1 MAVSHSREPGFSIG
15 IEEEFWLVDRES
27 RDLATDPAAGF
38 LKDCKDALGDQ
49 VSSEF
54 MRCQVETG
62 TKVCNS
68 AAEARD
74 QLTHMRSTLADIAAR
89 YDMALLAA
97 STHPFA
103 QWDSQKHTEG
113 ERYSTIA
120 RDLRTVV
127 DRLLICGMHV
137 HVGIEDDDL
146 RIELMAQASYFL
158 PHLLALTTSSPFW
171 RGRDTGL
178 QTFRLSVFDNLPRTG
193 LPEVF
198 GSWAEYRRHV
208 DMLIQAG
215 VIEDGTKLW
224 WDLRPS
230 DRWPTLEMRIADV
243 CTDLEDAIC
252 VASITRCLMRMLYRL
267 RRNNQ
272 RWRIYSNMLV
282 RENRWR
288 ACRYGSDAGDKTGLI
303 DFGRAEIV
311 PYADLLEEIIE
322 LIRPDA
328 EHFGCVAEV
337 EHARTII
344 ARGTSARRQR
354 EIYTDAVEK
363 GASPRDALLA
373 VADHLMV
380 QTVPGEKSPV

>member
-1 MAVSHSREPGFSIG
+1 MVGSSAREPGFSIG
-15 IEEEFWLVDRES
+15 IEEEFWLVDGQS
-27 RDLATDPAAGF
+27 RDLAKDPPADF
-38 LKDCKDALGDQ
+38 LKDAKAELGDQ

-54 MRCQVETG
+54 MRCQIETG
-62 TKVCNS
+62 STVCNS
-68 AAEARD
+68 AAEARA
-74 QLTHMRSTLADIAAR
+74 QLVHMRSTLSGVAAK

-103 QWDSQKHTEG
+103 QWDSQKHTDG
-113 ERYSTIA
+113 ERYNTIA

-137 HVGIEDDDL
+137 HIGIEDDDL

-252 VASITRCLMRMLYRL
+252 VASITRCVMRMLYRL

-288 ACRYGSDAGDKTGLI
+288 ACRYGSDAGDKAGLI
-303 DFGRAEIV
+303 DFGRGEIV
-311 PYADLLEEIIE
+311 PYADLVEEILE

-328 EHFGCVAEV
+328 EYFGCVAEV
-337 EHARTII
+337 EHAREII
-344 ARGTSARRQR
+344 HRGTSARRQR
-354 EIYTDAVEK
+354 EIYNAAIER
-363 GASPRDALLA
+363 GASVNDALLA
-373 VADHLMV
+373 VADCLIER
-380 QTVPGEKSPV
+380 TVPGSGNLS

>member
-1 MAVSHSREPGFSIG
+1 MPAILRKEPGFTIG
-15 IEEEFWLVDRES
+15 IEEEFWLVNRQT
-27 RDLATDPAAGF
+27 RDVATDPAAGF
-38 LKDCKDALGDQ
+38 LTDCKAELGDH

-54 MRCQVETG
+54 MRCQVEIG
-62 TKVCNS
+62 TRVCDS
-68 AAEARD
+68 AADAQGE
-74 QLTHMRSTLADIAAR
+74 LTRMRGVLCDVAAR
-89 YDMALLAA
+89 HDMSLLAA

-103 QWDSQKHTEG
+103 HWDSQKHTEG

-127 DRLLICGMHV
+127 ERLLICGMHV
-137 HVGIEDDDL
+137 HVGIEDNDL
-146 RIELMAQASYFL
+146 RIELMAQAAYFL

-208 DMLIQAG
+208 DMLINAG

-243 CTDLEDAIC
+243 CTNLEDAVC
-252 VASITRCLMRMLYRL
+252 VASLTRCIFRMLYRL

-272 RWRIYSNMLV
+272 RWRIYANMLI

-288 ACRYGSDAGDKTGLI
+288 ACRYGSTAGDAAGLI
-303 DFGRAEIV
+303 DFGRGEIV
-311 PYADLLEEIIE
+311 PYADLLEEILD

-337 EHARTII
+337 EHARKILE
-344 ARGTSARRQR
+344 RGTSADRQR
-354 EIYTDAVEK
+354 NIYNAAIDR
-363 GASPRDALLA
+363 GISPRDALVE
-373 VADHLMV
+373 VADYLI
-380 QTVPGEKSPV
+380 TETSPVRMKPI

>member
-1 MAVSHSREPGFSIG
+1 MRTNRDPGFSIG
-15 IEEEFWLVDRES
+15 IEEEFWLVDRET
-27 RDLATDPAAGF
+27 RDLATDPAADF
-38 LKDCKDALGDQ
+38 LVDCQKELGDR

-54 MRCQVETG
+54 MRCQVEIG
-62 TKVCNS
+62 TKVCQS
-68 AAEARD
+68 AAEARAD
-74 QLTHMRSTLADIAAR
+74 LRHMRSVLCDIAGR
-89 YDMALLAA
+89 YDMALIAA

-103 QWDSQKHTEG
+103 QWDSQKHTDG
-113 ERYSTIA
+113 DRYNTIV

-127 DRLLICGMHV
+127 ERLLICGMHV

-146 RIELMAQASYFL
+146 RIELMAQAAYFL

-208 DMLIQAG
+208 EMLITAG

-243 CTDLEDAIC
+243 CTDFEDAVC
-252 VASITRCLMRMLYRL
+252 VASLTRCVLRMLYRL

-272 RWRIYSNMLV
+272 RWRIYANMLI

-288 ACRYGSDAGDKTGLI
+288 ACRYGSTAGENAGLI
-303 DFGRAEIV
+303 DFGLGEIV
-311 PYADLLEEIIE
+311 PYADLLEEILD

-328 EHFGCVAEV
+328 EFFGCIAEV
-337 EHARTII
+337 EHARTILK
-344 ARGTSARRQR
+344 RGTSAQRQR
-354 EIYTDAVEK
+354 EIYQQAMDRGE
-363 GASPRDALLA
+363 SPREALLG
-373 VADHLMV
+373 VADWLI
-380 QTVPGEKSPV
+380 EKTAPQPTT

>member
-1 MAVSHSREPGFSIG
+1 MAAFQTQEPGFSIG
-15 IEEEFWLVDRES
+15 IEEEFWLVDRQS
-27 RDLATDPAAGF
+27 RDLANDPPADF
-38 LKDCKDALGDQ
+38 LKDAKAKLGDQ

-54 MRCQVETG
+54 MRCQIETG

-68 AAEARD
+68 AKDARE
-74 QLTHMRSTLADIAAR
+74 QLTHMRSTLAEIASK

-243 CTDLEDAIC
+243 CTDLEDAVC

-272 RWRIYSNMLV
+272 RWRIYSHMLV

-288 ACRYGSDAGDKTGLI
+288 ACRYGSDPGEKTGLI

-311 PYADLLEEIIE
+311 PYVDLVEEILE

-328 EHFGCVAEV
+328 EFFGCVAEI
-337 EHARTII
+337 EHARVIVQ
-344 ARGTSARRQR
+344 RGTSARRQR
-354 EIYTDAVEK
+354 DVFDAAIER
-363 GASPRDALLA
+363 GISPRDALVA
-373 VADHLMV
+373 VADHLIE
-380 QTVPGEKSPV
+380 QTVPGSQSVI

>member
-27 RDLATDPAAGF
+27 RDLATDPAADF

-74 QLTHMRSTLADIAAR
+74 QLTHMRSTVADIAAR

-354 EIYTDAVEK
+354 EIYTDAVKK

-373 VADHLMV
+373 VADHLIAH
-380 QTVPGEKSPV
+380 TVPGEKSAV

>member
-1 MAVSHSREPGFSIG
+1 MVGSSAQEPGFSIG
-15 IEEEFWLVDRES
+15 IEEEFWLVDRHS
-27 RDLATDPAAGF
+27 RDLAKDPPADF
-38 LKDCKDALGDQ
+38 LKDAKAKLGDQ

-54 MRCQVETG
+54 MRCQIEIG
-62 TKVCNS
+62 SKVCNS
-68 AAEARD
+68 AAEAR
-74 QLTHMRSTLADIAAR
+74 QELSHMRSTLCEVAGK

-103 QWDSQKHTEG
+103 QWDNQKHTDG
-113 ERYSTIA
+113 ERYNTIA

-137 HVGIEDDDL
+137 HIGIEDNDL

-252 VASITRCLMRMLYRL
+252 VASITRCVMRMLYRL

-288 ACRYGSDAGDKTGLI
+288 ACRYGSDPGDKAGLI

-311 PYADLLEEIIE
+311 PYADLVEEILE

-328 EHFGCVAEV
+328 EFFGCVAEV
-337 EHARTII
+337 EHAREII
-344 ARGTSARRQR
+344 HRGTSARRQR
-354 EIYTDAVEK
+354 EIYNAAIEQ
-363 GASPRDALLA
+363 GASPNDALLA
-373 VADHLMV
+373 VADRLIER
-380 QTVPGEKSPV
+380 TVPGSGIAS

>member
-1 MAVSHSREPGFSIG
+1 MPAPSRKEPAFSIG
-15 IEEEFWLVDRES
+15 IEEEFWLVDRQT
-27 RDLATDPAAGF
+27 RDVATDPAAGF
-38 LKDCKDALGDQ
+38 LEDCKAELGDH

-54 MRCQVETG
+54 MRCQVEIG
-62 TKVCNS
+62 TKVCQD
-68 AAEARD
+68 AADARAE
-74 QLTHMRSTLADIAAR
+74 LTHMRSVLCDVAGR
-89 YDMALLAA
+89 YEMSLLAA

-103 QWDSQKHTEG
+103 HWDSQKHTEG

-127 DRLLICGMHV
+127 ERLLICGMHV

-146 RIELMAQASYFL
+146 RIELMAQAAYFL

-208 DMLIQAG
+208 DMLINAG

-243 CTDLEDAIC
+243 CTNLEDAVC
-252 VASITRCLMRMLYRL
+252 VASLTRCILRMLYRL
-267 RRNNQ
+267 RHNNQ
-272 RWRIYSNMLV
+272 RWRIYANMLI

-288 ACRYGSDAGDKTGLI
+288 ACRYGSTDSDKGGLI
-303 DFGRAEIV
+303 DFGRGEIV
-311 PYADLLEEIIE
+311 PYADLLEEILE
-322 LIRPDA
+322 LVRPDA
-328 EHFGCVAEV
+328 EHFGCVAEI
-337 EHARTII
+337 EHARKILD
-344 ARGTSARRQR
+344 RGTSSERQR
-354 EIYTDAVEK
+354 NIYHAAIER
-363 GASPRDALLA
+363 GESPRDALIA
-373 VADHLMV
+373 VTDYLISE
-380 QTVPGEKSPV
+380 TSPVRTTSI

>member
-1 MAVSHSREPGFSIG
+1 MAVSPSREPGFSIG

-38 LKDCKDALGDQ
+38 LKDCKAELGDQ

-62 TKVCNS
+62 TRVCNS

-74 QLTHMRSTLADIAAR
+74 QLTHMRSTLADIAGR

-337 EHARTII
+337 GHARTII

-354 EIYTDAVEK
+354 EIYTEAVES

-373 VADHLMV
+373 VADHLIAH
-380 QTVPGEKSPV
+380 TVPGEKSAV

>member
-1 MAVSHSREPGFSIG
+1 LAVSHSREPGFSIG

-68 AAEARD
+68 ASEARD
-74 QLTHMRSTLADIAAR
+74 QLTHMRSTVADIAAR

-373 VADHLMV
+373 VADHLIAH
-380 QTVPGEKSPV
+380 TVPGEKSAV

>member
-27 RDLATDPAAGF
+27 RDLATDPAADF

-74 QLTHMRSTLADIAAR
+74 QLTHMRSTVADIAAR

-344 ARGTSARRQR
+344 KRGTSARRQR
-354 EIYTDAVEK
+354 EIYTDAVEN

-373 VADHLMV
+373 VADHLIAH
-380 QTVPGEKSPV
+380 TVPGEKSAV

>member
-1 MAVSHSREPGFSIG
+1 MSGASRQEPGFSIG
-15 IEEEFWLVDRES
+15 IEEEFWLVDRETC
-27 RDLATDPAAGF
+27 DLATDPPDGF
-38 LKDCKDALGDQ
+38 LNDAKAELGDQ

-62 TKVCNS
+62 SKVCNS

-74 QLTHMRSTLADIAAR
+74 QLMHLRSTLSEIAGR
-89 YDMALLAA
+89 HDMALLAA

-113 ERYSTIA
+113 ERYNTIA

-127 DRLLICGMHV
+127 ERLLICGMHV

-208 DMLIQAG
+208 DMLINAG

-243 CTDLEDAIC
+243 CTDLEDAVC
-252 VASITRCLMRMLYRL
+252 VASITRCLFRMLYRL

-272 RWRIYSNMLV
+272 RWRIYAQMLV

-288 ACRYGSDAGDKTGLI
+288 ACRYGSDASENGGLI
-303 DFGRAEIV
+303 DFGRGEIV
-311 PYADLLEEIIE
+311 PYADLIEEIIE
-322 LIRPDA
+322 LVRPDA
-328 EHFGCVAEV
+328 EFFGCVAEV
-337 EHARTII
+337 EHAREIVR
-344 ARGTSARRQR
+344 RGTSARRQR
-354 EIYTDAVEK
+354 EIYDDAITQ
-363 GASPRDALLA
+363 GASPRDALRA
-373 VADHLMV
+373 VADRLVMRTIHGTHL
-380 QTVPGEKSPV
+380 PH

>member
-1 MAVSHSREPGFSIG
+1 MAGANAREPGFSIG
-15 IEEEFWLVDRES
+15 IEEEFWLVDRET
-27 RDLATDPAAGF
+27 RDLAKDPPAEF
-38 LKDCKDALGDQ
+38 LKDAKAKLGDQ

-62 TKVCNS
+62 SKVCNS
-68 AAEARD
+68 ALEARE
-74 QLTHMRSTLADIAAR
+74 QLIEMRSTLSEVAAK

-103 QWDSQKHTEG
+103 QWDDQKHTDG
-113 ERYSTIA
+113 ERYNTIA

-171 RGRDTGL
+171 RGKETGL

-208 DMLIQAG
+208 DMLINAG

-243 CTDLEDAIC
+243 CTDLEDAVC

-272 RWRIYSNMLV
+272 RWRIYANMLV

-288 ACRYGSDAGDKTGLI
+288 ACRYGSDPGEKAGLI
-303 DFGRAEIV
+303 DFGRGEIV
-311 PYADLLEEIIE
+311 PYADLLEEILE

-328 EHFGCVAEV
+328 EFFGCVDEV

-344 ARGTSARRQR
+344 KRGTSARRQR
-354 EIYTDAVEK
+354 EIYDAAIEL
-363 GASPRDALLA
+363 GASSKDALIA
-373 VADHLMV
+373 VADVLIER
-380 QTVPGEKSPV
+380 TDPSARSDT

>member
-1 MAVSHSREPGFSIG
+1 MAQEPGFSIG
-15 IEEEFWLVDRES
+15 IEEEFWLVNRET
-27 RDLATDPAAGF
+27 RDLAADPAAGF
-38 LKDCKDALGDQ
+38 LKDCKAELGDQ
-49 VSSEF
+49 VASEF
-54 MRCQVETG
+54 MRCQIETG
-62 TKVCNS
+62 TKVCHS

-74 QLTHMRSTLADIAAR
+74 QLVHLRTVLSGIAAR

-103 QWDSQKHTEG
+103 QWDNQKHTDG
-113 ERYSTIA
+113 ERYNTIA

-127 DRLLICGMHV
+127 ERLLICGMHV

-208 DMLIQAG
+208 DMLINAG

-243 CTDLEDAIC
+243 CTSVEDAVC
-252 VASITRCLMRMLYRL
+252 VATLTRCLLRMLYRL

-272 RWRIYSNMLV
+272 RWRIYANMLV

-288 ACRYGSDAGDKTGLI
+288 ACRYGSDAGDKAGLI
-303 DFGRAEIV
+303 DFGRSEIV
-311 PYADLLEEIIE
+311 PYADLLEEILD

-328 EHFGCVAEV
+328 EHFGCVAEI

-354 EIYTDAVEK
+354 ETYNHAIEA
-363 GASPRDALLA
+363 GMSPRDALLS
-373 VADHLMV
+373 VADQLIAETTPHKTTQIDV
-380 QTVPGEKSPV
+380 GV

>member
-27 RDLATDPAAGF
+27 RDLATDPAADF
-38 LKDCKDALGDQ
+38 LKDCKDELGDQ

-74 QLTHMRSTLADIAAR
+74 QLTHMRSTVADIAAR

-328 EHFGCVAEV
+328 EHFGCVAEI

-344 ARGTSARRQR
+344 KRGTSARRQR
-354 EIYTDAVEK
+354 EIYTDAVEN

-373 VADHLMV
+373 VADHLIMH
-380 QTVPGEKSPV
+380 TVPGEKSAV

>member
-74 QLTHMRSTLADIAAR
+74 QLTHMRSTVADIAAR

-288 ACRYGSDAGDKTGLI
+288 ACRYGSDAGEKTGLI

-354 EIYTDAVEK
+354 EIYTDAVEN

-373 VADHLMV
+373 VADNLIAH
-380 QTVPGEKSPV
+380 TVPGEKSAV

>member
-1 MAVSHSREPGFSIG
+1 MAVLLSREPGFSIG

-38 LKDCKDALGDQ
+38 LADCKVELGDQ

-54 MRCQVETG
+54 MRCQIETG
-62 TKVCNS
+62 TRVCHS
-68 AAEARD
+68 ADDARQ
-74 QLTHMRSTLADIAAR
+74 QLTHMRNTLANIAGR

-193 LPEVF
+193 LPEIF

-243 CTDLEDAIC
+243 CTDVEDAIC

-272 RWRIYSNMLV
+272 RWRIYANMLV

-288 ACRYGSDAGDKTGLI
+288 ACRYGSDPGEKTGLI
-303 DFGRAEIV
+303 DFGRGEIV

-328 EHFGCVAEV
+328 EYFGCVAEI
-337 EHARTII
+337 EHARRII
-344 ARGTSARRQR
+344 TRGTSARQQR
-354 EIYTDAVEK
+354 EVFANAVEN
-363 GASPRDALLA
+363 GASPSDALVA
-373 VADHLMV
+373 VADHLIA
-380 QTVPGEKSPV
+380 QTVPGEKSAL